1 MPRARKTLARRADEE
16 EAVKLSS
23 LCLAAV
29 LIAAQPAFA
38 HHSFAN
44 FDLTKEITLMGTVK
58 EVQFKNPHVWLQ
70 VMVPDGKGGQTEWS
84 IEAGAPGMLIRT
96 GWKPSTLKGGD
107 QVTVVAHP
115 ARSGESNGS
124 LIRVTIP
131 DGRTLGPGGPP
142 TPLKSGG

>member
-1 MPRARKTLARRADEE
+1 MPRAKILARPVEE

-23 LCLAAV
+23 LCLAV
-29 LIAAQPAFA
+29 LLIAAQPAFA

-44 FDLTKEITLMGTVK
+44 FDLTKEITLVGTVK

-107 QVTVVAHP
+107 KVTVVTHP
-115 ARSGESNGS
+115 ARSGEPNGS

-142 TPLKSGG
+142 AALKTDG

>member
-1 MPRARKTLARRADEE
+1 MPRARKKARRADDE
-16 EAVKLSS
+16 EAVKLWS
-23 LCLAAV
+23 LRLAAV
-29 LIAAQPAFA
+29 LLAAQPVFA

-44 FDLTKEITLMGTVK
+44 FDLTKEITLVGTVK

-70 VMVPDGKGGQTEWS
+70 VMIPDGKGGQVEWS

-96 GWKPSTLKGGD
+96 GWKPSTLKAGD
-107 QVTVVAHP
+107 AVTVVTHP
-115 ARSGESNGS
+115 ARSGEPNGS

-142 TPLKSGG
+142 TPLKPGG